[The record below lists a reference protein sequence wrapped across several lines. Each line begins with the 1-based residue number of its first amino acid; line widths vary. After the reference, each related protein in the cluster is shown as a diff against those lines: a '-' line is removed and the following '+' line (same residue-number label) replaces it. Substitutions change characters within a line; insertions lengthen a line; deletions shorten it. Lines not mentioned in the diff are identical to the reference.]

1 MLAGH
6 RPVQQCAPEGR
17 QPRWIRAVDR
27 DSRQSICHP
36 GTLAPGTVARTAAPA
51 GPLGEP
57 GSRAAKR
64 AATAQRILDAAREE
78 FGERGFEAATIR
90 RIAQRANV
98 DPSLV
103 MQHYGSKAALFA
115 IAVQL
120 REAAPGEIEA
130 HLHDVL
136 DVRLAAVPPETKAL
150 VRSMLTAPEAA
161 ASMSAFLNERVAN
174 LSRAIGGDDADLRAA
189 LIVSSILGLTIA
201 RHFLKL
207 DAFTRAPD
215 ADIARVARPWVTTGA
230 DSTPG

>member
-1 MLAGH
+1 M
-6 RPVQQCAPEGR
+6 
-17 QPRWIRAVDR
+17 
-27 DSRQSICHP
+27 
-36 GTLAPGTVARTAAPA
+36 
-51 GPLGEP
+51 GEP

-120 REAAPGEIEA
+120 GEAAPGEIEA

-136 DVRLAAVPPETKAL
+136 DVRLAALPPETKAL

-174 LSRAIGGDDADLRAA
+174 LSRSIGGDDADLRAA

-207 DAFTRAPD
+207 DAFTRASD

-230 DSTPG
+230 DPTPG